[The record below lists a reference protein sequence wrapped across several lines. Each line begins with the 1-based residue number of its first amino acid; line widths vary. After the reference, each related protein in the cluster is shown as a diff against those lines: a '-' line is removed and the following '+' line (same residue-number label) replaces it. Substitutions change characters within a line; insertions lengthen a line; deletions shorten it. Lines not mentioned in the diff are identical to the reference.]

1 MEHSDIFFASPG
13 VLRGRAYTRAEFALT
28 AATQAERYEH
38 QRMLALYEK
47 AIEDAV
53 ARQAVIAHDQRTRVV
68 FTETVLPV
76 LREIAH
82 LRPELETRT
91 VTELKAR
98 TYA

>member
-13 VLRGRAYTRAEFALT
+13 VLRGRAYARVELAMT

-38 QRMLALYEK
+38 QRMMALYEK

-53 ARQAVIAHDQRTRVV
+53 ARQAVIAHDQRTRV
-68 FTETVLPV
+68 TETVLPTLCEV
-76 LREIAH
+76 AH
-82 LRPELETRT
+82 IRPELGTRT